1 MMLKSAD
8 IVRAKIEIF
17 AAMCTD
23 QSGKNI
29 RAIFLAPLDEMI
41 QANRC
46 SKVALRRLD
55 QDIERFIRMAS
66 VAEQTAL
73 SSALRIKFGA
83 GAVGEEASVVV
94 RRILKRGRIVGDHE
108 AELALDFVSN
118 SSNENEVGVIKFREL
133 AELID
138 RAGY

>member
-1 MMLKSAD
+1 MKPCKAEF
-8 IVRAKIEIF
+8 VRAKIEIF

-23 QSGKNI
+23 QGGKNI

-46 SKVALRRLD
+46 SKAALRRFD

-66 VAEQTAL
+66 VTEQAAL
-73 SSALRIKFGA
+73 SSALREKFGA
-83 GAVGEEASVVV
+83 DAIREEASVVV
-94 RRILKRGRIVGDHE
+94 QRILKRGRIVGDRE
-108 AELALDFVSN
+108 AEWALDFVSN
-118 SSNENEVGVIKFREL
+118 SSNESAVGAKTFQQL